1 MAFSLATLSNFT
13 LEDSGILI
21 QKAVL
26 GADLL
31 QYVDVRPGYPEATVQ
46 VNVLGLTA
54 GFEDASCGWTSTGST
69 NFTALSITNATKSW
83 KQSLCLEDLRQYW
96 LSTQLDAS
104 AFGEKLPFEQVIADQ
119 MVLETKKYAESLIA
133 GQMVTQITVANGAAA
148 GPTGAWTS
156 SNAYDKAIATIDA
169 LPLAVADR
177 TDLMM
182 FMSYAN
188 FRYLQT
194 SIVGKNLFHYN
205 TGETTGRGLGQSII
219 IPGTN
224 VVAVPVGGLG
234 TSPKVYCG
242 PAKHIIVV
250 TGLVND
256 EDRIAAWWSQDNQE
270 MRMLAKFSMGLGAL
284 VEEFVYTAGA

>member
-1 MAFSLATLSNFT
+1 MAFSLSTLASFN

-31 QYVDVRPGYPEATVQ
+31 QYVDVRPGYPEATVS

-54 GFEDASCGWTSTGST
+54 GFEDASCGWTSAGST
-69 NFTALSITNATKSW
+69 NFTQIQITNQAKNW
-83 KQSLCLEDLRQYW
+83 KQSLCLEDLKQYW

-104 AFGEKLPFEQVIADQ
+104 AFGERLPFEQVIADQ
-119 MVLETKKYAESLIA
+119 MVLETRKYAESVIG
-133 GQMVTQITVANGAAA
+133 GQMISQITVANGAAQ
-148 GPTGAWTS
+148 GPTGAWNS
-156 SNAYDKAIATIDA
+156 SNAYDQAIAMIDA
-169 LPLAVADR
+169 LPAAVASRD
-177 TDLMM
+177 DLMM

-205 TGETTGRGLGQSII
+205 TGQTTGTGLGQSII

-224 VVAVPVGGLG
+224 VRAVPVGGFG
-234 TSPKVYCG
+234 TSNRVIAG

-250 TGLVND
+250 TGLVD
-256 EDRIAAWWSQDNQE
+256 DVDRIEAWYSRDNVE
-270 MRMLAKFSMGLGAL
+270 FRMLAKFSMGLGAL
-284 VEEFVYTAGA
+284 VEEFSTNNLA

>member
-1 MAFSLATLSNFT
+1 MAFSLSTLSNFT

-31 QYVDVRPGYPEATVQ
+31 QYVDVRPGYPEATVA

-54 GFEDASCGWTSTGST
+54 GFEDSSCGWTSTGST
-69 NFTALSITNATKSW
+69 NFTQLSIANQAKSW

-104 AFGEKLPFEQVIADQ
+104 AYGEKLPFETVISDQ
-119 MVLETKKYAESLIA
+119 MVKETKKYAESLIS
-133 GQMVTQITVANGAAA
+133 GQLITSITSANGATLGA
-148 GPTGAWTS
+148 TGAWNS
-156 SNAYDKAIATIDA
+156 SNAYDQAIAMIDA
-169 LPLAVADR
+169 LPTSVADR

-194 SIVGKNLFHYN
+194 SIVSKNLFHYS
-205 TGETTGRGLGQSII
+205 TGQTIGTGLGQSIV

-224 VVAVPVGGLG
+224 VVAVPVGGFG
-234 TSPKVYCG
+234 SSNRVIAG
-242 PAKHIIVV
+242 PAKFIVVV
-250 TGLVND
+250 TGLVD
-256 EDRIAAWWSQDNQE
+256 DTDRIQAWWSQDNQE
-270 MRMLAKFSMGLGAL
+270 MRMIAKFSMGAGAL
-284 VEEFVYTAGA
+284 VEFFSTNDLA

>member
-1 MAFSLATLSNFT
+1 MAFSLATLATFN

-26 GADLL
+26 GADLM
-31 QYVDVRPGYPEATVQ
+31 QYLDVRPGYPEATVS

-54 GFEDASCGWTSTGST
+54 GFTDAACGWTSAGST
-69 NFTALSITNATKSW
+69 NFTQIAITNATKSW

-96 LSTQLDAS
+96 LSTQLDAT

-119 MVLETKKYAESLIA
+119 MVLETRKYAESVIA
-133 GQMVTQITVANGAAA
+133 GQLITQITVANGAAT

-156 SNAYDKAIATIDA
+156 VNAYDKAIETIDA
-169 LPLAVADR
+169 LPLAVASRD
-177 TDLMM
+177 DLMM
-182 FMSYAN
+182 FMSYAS

-194 SIVGKNLFHYN
+194 SIVSKNLFHYS
-205 TGETTGRGLGQSII
+205 TGQTTGTGLGQSIV

-224 VVAVPVGGLG
+224 VTAVPVGGLG
-234 TSPKVYCG
+234 SSPKVYCG

-250 TGLVND
+250 CGLVD
-256 EDRIAAWWSQDNQE
+256 DQDRIEAWWSRDNQE

-284 VEEFVYTAGA
+284 VSEFVYTAGA

>member
-1 MAFSLATLSNFT
+1 MGFSLSTLASFN

-21 QKAVL
+21 QKSVL
-26 GADLL
+26 GADFA
-31 QYVDVRPGYPEATVQ
+31 QYIDVRPRYPEATVS
-46 VNVLGLTA
+46 VNVIGMTA
-54 GFEDASCGWTSTGST
+54 GFTDASCGWTSAGST
-69 NFTALSITNATKSW
+69 NFTQIAITNATKSW

-104 AFGEKLPFEQVIADQ
+104 AYGEKLPFEQVIADQ
-119 MVLETKKYAESLIA
+119 MVKETRKYAESVIATQLIS
-133 GQMVTQITVANGAAA
+133 QVTVANGAAA
-148 GPTGAWTS
+148 GPTGAWSS

-177 TDLMM
+177 DDLMM

-194 SIVGKNLFHYN
+194 SIVAKNLFHYS
-205 TGETTGRGLGQSII
+205 TGQTTGIGLGQSVV

-224 VVAVPVGGLG
+224 VKAVPVGGLG

-242 PAKHIIVV
+242 PAKHIVMV
-250 TGLVND
+250 CGLVD
-256 EDRIAAWWSQDNQE
+256 DTERIEAWWSRDNQE
-270 MRMLAKFSMGLGAL
+270 MRLIAKFTMGLGVL
-284 VEEFVYTAGA
+284 VEDFVYTAGA